1 MPVTQTGETLSPHQL
16 AGLVAAARIDK
27 TEDVDSYGALEAVSK
42 TVLAAVSPRG
52 LLLPVHNGKLTDTQT
67 TVAVVYKGGQLLA
80 LSGPDPD
87 GEHLFDMQVRVRGR
101 RGDYFLWV
109 SGPGEIEDTF
119 GDTSGGTHLDFPL
132 YGGTHLDF
140 PLYARLKQ
148 DGGAKPPLSS
158 RRRKELSEGAEWV
171 RHLIAA
177 QVKWGAIARLKD
189 AGLLPS
195 SRDPALPRT

>member
-101 RGDYFLWV
+101 RGDYFLWIT
-109 SGPGEIEDTF
+109 SLCDEIEIEDTF

-132 YGGTHLDF
+132 Y
-140 PLYARLKQ
+140 AKLKQ
-148 DGGAKPPLSS
+148 DGGAKRPLSS

>member
-119 GDTSGGTHLDFPL
+119 GYTSGGTHLDFPL
-132 YGGTHLDF
+132 YAKL
-140 PLYARLKQ
+140 RQ
-148 DGGAKPPLSS
+148 DGGAKLPLSS

-171 RHLIAA
+171 RHHIAA
-177 QVKWGAIARLKD
+177 QVKWGAIARLKV
-189 AGLLPS
+189 ACL
-195 SRDPALPRT
+195 

>member
-1 MPVTQTGETLSPHQL
+1 MPVTQTGETLSPHYL
-16 AGLVAAARIDK
+16 AGLVAAAQIDQ
-27 TEDVDSYGALEAVSK
+27 TADVDSYGALEAVSK
-42 TVLAAVSPRG
+42 TVLAAVSPGG
-52 LLLPVHNGKLTDTQT
+52 LLLPVHNLKLTDTTT
-67 TVAVVYKGGQLLA
+67 TVAVVYKGGQLLS

-101 RGDYFLWV
+101 RGDYFLWI
-109 SGPGEIEDTF
+109 SDPGVKIEDTF

-132 YGGTHLDF
+132 Y
-140 PLYARLKQ
+140 AKLKQ
-148 DGGAKPPLSS
+148 AGGPKLPLSS
-158 RRRKELSEGAEWV
+158 RRSKELSEGAEWV

-177 QVKWGAIARLKD
+177 QVRWGAIARLKA

>member
-101 RGDYFLWV
+101 RGDYFLWIT
-109 SGPGEIEDTF
+109 SLCDEIEIEDTF

-132 YGGTHLDF
+132 YAKL
-140 PLYARLKQ
+140 RQ

-177 QVKWGAIARLKD
+177 QVKWGAIARLKV
-189 AGLLPS
+189 ACL
-195 SRDPALPRT
+195 

>member
-101 RGDYFLWV
+101 RGDYFLWIT
-109 SGPGEIEDTF
+109 SLCDEIEIEDTF
-119 GDTSGGTHLDFPL
+119 GDTSGGTR
-132 YGGTHLDF
+132 LDF

>member
-42 TVLAAVSPRG
+42 TVLAALAPGG
-52 LLLPVHNGKLTDTQT
+52 LLLPVHNLKITDTTT
-67 TVAVVYKGGQLLA
+67 TVAVVYKGGRLLA

-101 RGDYFLWV
+101 RCDYFLWI
-109 SGPGEIEDTF
+109 SGPSDGID
-119 GDTSGGTHLDFPL
+119 DTSGGTHLDIPA
-132 YGGTHLDF
+132 YTQQ
-140 PLYARLKQ
+140 LKQ
-148 DGGAKPPLSS
+148 AGSPKQTLS
-158 RRRKELSEGAEWV
+158 RRSSDELFKDAEWI

-177 QVKWGAIARLKD
+177 HVKYVAVSRLE
-189 AGLLPS
+189 AACL
-195 SRDPALPRT
+195 